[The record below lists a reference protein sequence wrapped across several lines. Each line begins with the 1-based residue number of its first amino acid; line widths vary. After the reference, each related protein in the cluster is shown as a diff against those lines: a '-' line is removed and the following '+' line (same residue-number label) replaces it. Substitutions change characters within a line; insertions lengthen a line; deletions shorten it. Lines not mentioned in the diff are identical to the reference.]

1 MRNTMPTETTFGLA
15 AGLKS
20 GLFAA
25 VIAAGVSLLA
35 ILVGFTI
42 VPLTPGKE
50 HIDAVRR
57 LGAGLL
63 CSFTLGPLA
72 AFKVLQW
79 FPELMAP
86 WQAIL
91 AGEHI
96 LWIYLAASTPFIAV
110 SAVLGFW
117 IVAAVMRY
125 FTRRENLDIG
135 QIVQEAKGALP
146 PQA

>member
-1 MRNTMPTETTFGLA
+1 M
-15 AGLKS
+15 AGD
-20 GLFAA
+20 
-25 VIAAGVSLLA
+25 SLLA

-50 HIDAVRR
+50 KFDAMRR

-63 CSFTLGPLA
+63 CGFTLGPLS

-86 WQAIL
+86 WRAIL

-110 SAVLGFW
+110 NAVNAVLGLW
-117 IVAAVMRY
+117 IVAAIMRY

-135 QIVQEAKGALP
+135 QIVQEAKGTQP
-146 PQA
+146 PQV